1 MQTNGADKVG
11 VDRVLWKTRRMRI
24 DSSRLVVLICLFALG
39 GCVAKPVLE
48 PRSSANPAGVDLSG
62 TWRIRVDGTAP
73 LAHEGE
79 QPQTIQIPRRSSS
92 QAAQPQQR
100 RPRKSEM
107 PDVWIFLETGKVL
120 KVTQTRDGL
129 FVSLD
134 RSVVEEVVFGEN
146 RVVSVGPIEAQRVTG
161 WVGPQL
167 VVETMDDDGV
177 KLTETWTLVE
187 DGLVL
192 VRDILIADG
201 NQVLF
206 SARQFLDK
214 E

>member
-1 MQTNGADKVG
+1 
-11 VDRVLWKTRRMRI
+11 
-24 DSSRLVVLICLFALG
+24 
-39 GCVAKPVLE
+39 
-48 PRSSANPAGVDLSG
+48 
-62 TWRIRVDGTAP
+62 
-73 LAHEGE
+73 
-79 QPQTIQIPRRSSS
+79 
-92 QAAQPQQR
+92 
-100 RPRKSEM
+100 M

-177 KLTETWTLVE
+177 KLTETWTLEE

-214 E
+214 D

>member
-1 MQTNGADKVG
+1 
-11 VDRVLWKTRRMRI
+11 
-24 DSSRLVVLICLFALG
+24 
-39 GCVAKPVLE
+39 VAKPVLE

-73 LAHEGE
+73 LALEGE
-79 QPQTIQIPRRSSS
+79 QPQTIQIPKRSSS
-92 QAAQPQQR
+92 QGAQPQQR

-167 VVETMDDDGV
+167 VVETMDEDGV
-177 KLTETWTLVE
+177 KLTETWTLEE

-201 NQVLF
+201 KQVLF

-214 E
+214 D